1 MDYEIMMN
9 GNVKIGMYAT
19 EFEAE
24 TTMGKISLNDY
35 RGKWIVLFSHPGD
48 FTPVCSYNLGKYK
61 KWLILPMIFDIDK
74 LIKFRIKMAQNRL
87 WSDWLGR
94 KWILKEFKGV
104 WIPYEILTDVKL
116 NDKEKIVYSMI
127 LYLSKEKECIIS
139 NLYISKLL
147 NITKIQSSRIV
158 NSLKKKGYIKVEMNY
173 KENSKEIDLRKIT
186 PIYKNVDTYKQ
197 FDTKPINTNVKEIIN
212 NNNKYKSGRDYS
224 NFDWTSLYANNF

>member
-1 MDYEIMMN
+1 
-9 GNVKIGMYAT
+9 
-19 EFEAE
+19 
-24 TTMGKISLNDY
+24 
-35 RGKWIVLFSHPGD
+35 
-48 FTPVCSYNLGKYK
+48 
-61 KWLILPMIFDIDK
+61 
-74 LIKFRIKMAQNRL
+74 
-87 WSDWLGR
+87 
-94 KWILKEFKGV
+94 
-104 WIPYEILTDVKL
+104 
-116 NDKEKIVYSMI
+116 MI